1 MRLHRPEVVVTT
13 LRHQLP
19 SRLFLPRPTLL
30 TALHP
35 TLMAD
40 RLIAIHLHI
49 RPSLLLR
56 PHPATV
62 LHPETIM
69 VPHLEV
75 IVMKRPLLPV
85 TDLPRQALM
94 EHRLLPTMVH
104 LLPATTVVLL
114 PGTITDHRP
123 LEIATLVLLPEAAMD
138 RHREAATGVLLL
150 EATMDHRHR
159 EIATVVLLP
168 EAAMVVRLPEDHTDL
183 ALLPLRNRPPTKPRL
198 LRMPSNLL
206 LLLRYLLLLLIC

>member
-19 SRLFLPRPTLL
+19 SRLFLPRPTLP

-123 LEIATLVLLPEAAMD
+123 LEIAT
-138 RHREAATGVLLL
+138 
-150 EATMDHRHR
+150 
-159 EIATVVLLP
+159 VVLLP